1 MDDLILRFGML
12 EPLKRQELLD
22 FLDFLLSKQ
31 KKERKHIF
39 KDYKEKLLQ
48 VSTWSKEDIKNME
61 TEANKLNQWKAPE
74 W

>member
-39 KDYKEKLLQ
+39 KNYKEKLLQ
-48 VSTWSKEDIKNME
+48 VSTWSKEDIENME

>member
-39 KDYKEKLLQ
+39 KNHKEKLLQ
-48 VSTWSKEDIKNME
+48 VSTWSKEDIENMK

>member
-1 MDDLILRFGML
+1 MDDLVLRFGML